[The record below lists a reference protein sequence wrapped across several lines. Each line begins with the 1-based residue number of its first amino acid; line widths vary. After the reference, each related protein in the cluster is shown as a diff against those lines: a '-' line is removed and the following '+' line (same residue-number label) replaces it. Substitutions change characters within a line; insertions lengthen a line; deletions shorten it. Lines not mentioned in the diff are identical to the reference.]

1 MSFNRKLFI
10 VKTAVSGLVLAL
22 TATTLAQTTETL
34 IAVSYQGKERA
45 TFVPR
50 SMPYFE
56 GGPSVGVYLV
66 DRQDVRLQD
75 GLVIT
80 GFAFIGWTEGDAT
93 RVQVFALVPTKDAPN
108 TYLPS
113 GKSELLQRRD
123 FASYRVARGESVSVD
138 GMRALGI
145 EPMVLS
151 SQVR

>member
-56 GGPSVGVYLV
+56 T
-66 DRQDVRLQD
+66 RQKNSWVSS
-75 GLVIT
+75 GS
-80 GFAFIGWTEGDAT
+80 G
-93 RVQVFALVPTKDAPN
+93 N
-108 TYLPS
+108 LPS
-113 GKSELLQRRD
+113 E
-123 FASYRVARGESVSVD
+123 
-138 GMRALGI
+138 
-145 EPMVLS
+145 
-151 SQVR
+151 